1 LVLVQVLGEVL
12 RSLAED
18 TAVEVGSCDAV
29 LDVFSG
35 DLGAVLVLQTLLDLH
50 RPLGEVVVGFG
61 EVGGHVGDQVRGVLP
76 RFGVEG
82 QEGTCVVPAEVP
94 VERVVGVGRVGGVE
108 VRGQG
113 VAQGTASAVGGV
125 DHLVLTAVEV
135 FGVGRVAAC
144 SSPATG

>member
-1 LVLVQVLGEVL
+1 
-12 RSLAED
+12 
-18 TAVEVGSCDAV
+18 
-29 LDVFSG
+29 
-35 DLGAVLVLQTLLDLH
+35 
-50 RPLGEVVVGFG
+50 
-61 EVGGHVGDQVRGVLP
+61 
-76 RFGVEG
+76 G

-144 SSPATG
+144 SSPATGGEEERRRRAERNEAEKAFSHRAYLSEPDVGMVWIQRVDPRSRGKRSGPSTA